1 MRSLRVTV
9 VIHVKKDVDTA
20 PALSQ
25 AVQVGRRSATAVHFH
40 EVALFEQEDGRIDH
54 SFELRRQWVCKVQA
68 CPYGL
73 SSSCSRGSAD
83 EDGAFVDAGGMF
95 RCRCDIFLID

>member
-25 AVQVGRRSATAVHFH
+25 AVQGGRRSATAVHFH

-73 SSSCSRGSAD
+73 SSSCSRGAPMRMVPSSTLEECFD
-83 EDGAFVDAGGMF
+83 VVVTFF
-95 RCRCDIFLID
+95 